1 MLWKLQYINSHS
13 TRFSGQQTTKNK
25 AHKSEEDVLLFAD
38 TRHRFGAYSLG
49 SDSQDGVSNPFARKT
64 RRFVCLFR
72 LDEHRKDGHIF
83 LGRCRLQT
91 RVLLLRTTID
101 WRSRGCLT
109 GCMVGMGETDKA
121 FEHAGFQLR
130 STINLHETPPSAIDL
145 RAFRQIANKW
155 GFDNIEKGVECA
167 APAKWLAAYLSIL
180 FHVPVKHS
188 RRG

>member
-1 MLWKLQYINSHS
+1 EQQNPLSADVVPCDVIEAATLGIGLVLTALIPIVRMVSRIHSYGKLADSSVYFALTNTGKTGIY
-13 TRFSGQQTTKNK
+13 FSG
-25 AHKSEEDVLLFAD
+25 DAD
-38 TRHRFGAYSLG
+38 YKPVFFYCAQPSTGGAG
-49 SDSQDGVSNPFARKT
+49 
-64 RRFVCLFR
+64 
-72 LDEHRKDGHIF
+72 
-83 LGRCRLQT
+83 
-91 RVLLLRTTID
+91 
-101 WRSRGCLT
+101 GCLT